1 MSYDLRLIDKPH
13 VRSYTARKNKCFDR
27 ADGYIEDANRRRRS
41 RGFSGR
47 INAREA
53 PDLSGRFLDPRETS
67 DRELC
72 KRSELFSSYACLH
85 DMHNNSSG
93 CLLAITG
100 VLCTYRERILL
111 YTAKY
116 LKVLS
121 NTDYVFFSSSV

>member
-13 VRSYTARKNKCFDR
+13 VRSYSEEKQMLRPLH
-27 ADGYIEDANRRRRS
+27 GYTEDANRRRRS

-111 YTAKY
+111 YIAKY